1 MDDLTLINNT
11 SVYRNPAPQSP
22 LQGPNVMQPAA
33 VYSKIMLRTIELAES
48 DYVFDGLAVERT
60 MPSNNGSNE
69 IVFKRMLSLAAHT
82 QPLVEGIPP
91 ASDQGRMVAI
101 KASTKSYGRVM
112 KFTDKVNWAVVDPLI
127 SEYTRQLSLKIPET
141 KDILAQ
147 QALLAECQTF
157 YACEKEHETGT
168 DHDMLVPKA
177 NGEVTHIK
185 YMTPDCA
192 PTIDEFRKIVLS
204 MEAAKVRPYQGSN
217 FLALISSAVM
227 FDLITDKRVKEFMK
241 YQGTGAAYS
250 NDMVIDLFSLAFKK
264 AKTIKTDNTFIDGD
278 GNVQYIYHAP
288 NFAIVKT
295 ASAANRY
302 DQFYTDAAATTNA
315 LTETEYTGAV
325 NILSTVPVSEWS
337 ATTVLTV
344 VPVKKTTA
352 GAYELN
358 KILYTKKAAI
368 DAATGGAYDVLNI
381 HCSFVLGEDCLYRIG
396 VEGHTAPQFIKK
408 ELGSAGTEDPLNQRQ
423 SIGWKIDSLG
433 YKVPNPDAVVLYMSC
448 PTQYRVNINARP
460 DVKNQFT
467 DYFYGYVGTLD
478 GKYYY
483 PEQVMQTV
491 VNGVVK
497 YYVRG
502 TTTEVTPVKMTKL
515 VQPINGGRIDAE
527 GKKPVQVGTVP
538 AAQYCLASNHAI
550 RFTAGQVE
558 KSGNKYYIKGLTST
572 AAAEVIALPA
582 TYDVTVPTADGT
594 GTETRTAID
603 EGTPLSNLTGDPRID
618 G

>member
-1 MDDLTLINNT
+1 MEDISFINNT

-22 LQGPNVMQPAA
+22 LQGANVMQPAA

-48 DYVFDGLAVERT
+48 DYVFDSLAVERT

-147 QALLAECQTF
+147 EALLAEAQTF
-157 YACEKEHETGT
+157 YASKKERGETDKDYLTPVAGG
-168 DHDMLVPKA
+168 D
-177 NGEVTHIK
+177 VTHIK
-185 YMTPDCA
+185 FIHPDCA

-217 FLALISSAVM
+217 FLTLATSAVL

-241 YQGTGAAYS
+241 YTSTGSAYS

-264 AKTIKTDNTFIDGD
+264 AKTAKSDNTYVDAD
-278 GNVQYIYHAP
+278 GNTIYIYHS
-288 NFAIVKT
+288 
-295 ASAANRY
+295 ASEGNNY
-302 DQFYTDAAATTNA
+302 LLESSWDGNTSTNA
-315 LTETEYTGAV
+315 TKVT
-325 NILSTVPVSEWS
+325 LSS
-337 ATTVLTV
+337 
-344 VPVKKTTA
+344 KTTSSVTKVPSDL
-352 GAYELN
+352 EPLN
-358 KILYTKKAAI
+358 VHYS
-368 DAATGGAYDVLNI
+368 Y
-381 HCSFVLGEDCLYRIG
+381 VLGEDCLYRIG

-433 YKVPNPDAVVLYMSC
+433 YKVPNPDAVVVYLSC
-448 PTQYRVNINARP
+448 PTQYKINTNARP
-460 DVKNQFT
+460 DLKNQFT
-467 DYFYGYVGTLD
+467 DYFYGYVDAEGR
-478 GKYYY
+478 YWY

-491 VNGVVK
+491 VNGAVK
-497 YYVRG
+497 YFVKG
-502 TTTEVTPVKMTKL
+502 TSTAVTPIKMSKL
-515 VQPINGGRIDAE
+515 VKPVNGGRILESGQKA
-527 GKKPVQVGTVP
+527 KIVGDVP
-538 AAQYCLASNHAI
+538 TKTFALYINPSI
-550 RFTAGQVE
+550 RFTEDQVE
-558 KSGNKYYIKGLTST
+558 KVNIDEISLSVPSGYPTEDTADASYAYVIKGTIT
-572 AAAEVIALPA
+572 QEIAMDIGMPYNCLVVPLPVLYNSKNP
-582 TYDVTVPTADGT
+582 TDTNKDKFDTVAVG
-594 GTETRTAID
+594 ENVNA
-603 EGTPLSNLTGDPRID
+603 TGDPRID
-618 G
+618 K

>member
-1 MDDLTLINNT
+1 MEDISFINNT

-22 LQGPNVMQPAA
+22 LQGANVMQPAA

-48 DYVFDGLAVERT
+48 DYVFDSLAVERT

-147 QALLAECQTF
+147 EALLAEAQTF
-157 YACEKEHETGT
+157 YASKKERGESDS
-168 DHDMLVPKA
+168 DHLTPVAGGD
-177 NGEVTHIK
+177 VTHIK
-185 YMTPDCA
+185 FMHPDCA

-217 FLALISSAVM
+217 FLTLATSAVL

-241 YQGTGAAYS
+241 YTSTGSAYS

-264 AKTIKTDNTFIDGD
+264 AKTAKSDNTYIDAD
-278 GNVQYIYHAP
+278 GNTVHIYHS
-288 NFAIVKT
+288 VTEK
-295 ASAANRY
+295 ANY
-302 DQFYTDAAATTNA
+302 
-315 LTETEYTGAV
+315 LLLSPVTGRTYSVAD
-325 NILSTVPVSEWS
+325 NGE
-337 ATTVLTV
+337 
-344 VPVKKTTA
+344 KKIDL
-352 GAYELN
+352 E
-358 KILYTKKAAI
+358 TKKVTELTKGTAL
-368 DAATGGAYDVLNI
+368 ATDLEPLNI
-381 HCSFVLGEDCLYRIG
+381 HYSYILGEDCLYRIG

-433 YKVPNPDAVVLYMSC
+433 YKVPNPDAVVVYLSC
-448 PTQYRVNINARP
+448 PTQYKINTNARP
-460 DVKNQFT
+460 DLKNQFT
-467 DYFYGYVGTLD
+467 DYFYGYVDAEGR
-478 GKYYY
+478 YWY

-491 VNGVVK
+491 VNGAVK
-497 YYVRG
+497 YYVKG
-502 TTTEVTPVKMTKL
+502 TTTEVTAIKMSKL
-515 VQPINGGRIDAE
+515 VKPVNGGRILE
-527 GKKPVQVGTVP
+527 SGKKAEIVGDVP
-538 AAQYCLASNHAI
+538 TKAFALVGNPTI
-550 RFTAGQVE
+550 RFTEDQVISGKEVVEAGGSLPYGLGE
-558 KSGNKYYIKGLTST
+558 DTYYIKGI
-572 AAAEVIALPA
+572 AASSATLLVQLPVVNGSQLIVGENVNA
-582 TYDVTVPTADGT
+582 
-594 GTETRTAID
+594 
-603 EGTPLSNLTGDPRID
+603 TGDPRID
-618 G
+618 K

>member
-22 LQGPNVMQPAA
+22 LQGQGVMQPSA
-33 VYSKIMLRTIELAES
+33 VYSKIMLRTIELSER
-48 DYVFDGLAVERT
+48 DFLFDGLAVERS

-101 KASTKSYGRVM
+101 KATANSYGRVM

-127 SEYTRQLSLKIPET
+127 SEYTRQLSLKVPET

-147 QALLAECQTF
+147 EALLAECQMF
-157 YACEKEHETGT
+157 YAAPKTRSASDS
-168 DHDMLVPKA
+168 DHLIPDDSKKA
-177 NGEVTHIK
+177 VTHVK
-185 YMTPDCA
+185 FMNPDCA

-217 FLALISSAVM
+217 FLVLASSAVL

-241 YQGTGAAYS
+241 YESTGRAYS

-264 AKTIKTDNTFIDGD
+264 AKTIKTDNTYIDGD
-278 GNVQYIYHAP
+278 GNTCYVYHDATAKK
-288 NFAIVKT
+288 NYVIIGSDLASAT
-295 ASAANRY
+295 ASTNVIQVNLTAGTAA
-302 DQFYTDAAATTNA
+302 TAAAFSTY
-315 LTETEYTGAV
+315 LGTGKDYAD
-325 NILSTVPVSEWS
+325 L
-337 ATTVLTV
+337 ATA
-344 VPVKKTTA
+344 KNSM
-352 GAYELN
+352 E
-358 KILYTKKAAI
+358 
-368 DAATGGAYDVLNI
+368 VLNI
-381 HCSFVLGEDCLYRIG
+381 HYSFVLGEECLFRIG

-433 YKVPNPDAVVLYMSC
+433 YKVPNPDAVVAYLSC
-448 PTQYRVNINARP
+448 PTQYKVNVNARP

-467 DYFYGYVGTLD
+467 EYKYGYMDNSGN
-478 GKYYY
+478 YFY

-491 VNGVVK
+491 VSGAVK

-502 TTTEVTPVKMTKL
+502 TTTEVHSVTMTDLVK
-515 VQPINGGRIDAE
+515 PINGGRIDNTS
-527 GKKPVQVGTVP
+527 GKKHVVVGTTPTSAYILKTSVGTATP
-538 AAQYCLASNHAI
+538 I
-550 RFTAGQVE
+550 RFLADQVATGSDG
-558 KSGNKYYIKGLTST
+558 KFYIKGFEAHSDTDVK
-572 AAAEVIALPA
+572 AAAEVVALPQKF
-582 TYDVTVPTADGT
+582 TQSVPTADGT
-594 GTETRTAID
+594 GYETVAAID
-603 EGTPLSNLTGDPRID
+603 EGVSAHNLTGDPRID
-618 G
+618 